1 MYKLKCTIQ
10 YDGSGFYGY
19 QRQPNKRT
27 VQGEIERAL
36 TYISRGEKIDTHC
49 SGRTDAGVHAMGQVF
64 HFETDL
70 KIPLKQWKFTFNNAL
85 PDDIYLVEVEKV
97 SNDFHARYFATG
109 KEYRYY
115 ILNDST
121 PDVFKRNYVYQYK
134 GKLNRE
140 AMKNACDYFI
150 GEHDFTTFS
159 SAKST
164 VKGNKVRHLKSIE
177 FNEVGNQIELIFK
190 GNGFLYHMVRVI
202 SGVIVD
208 IGRGRY
214 QPEDIPELFNQRNR
228 SAVGR
233 TLAASGLYLWR
244 VDYSNSTEE
253 EKVKP

>member
-10 YDGSGFYGY
+10 YDGSGFSGY
-19 QRQPNKRT
+19 QRQPRQRT

-36 TYISRGEKIDTHC
+36 TYISRGLEIDTHC

-70 KIPLKQWKFTFNNAL
+70 NIPIKQWKFIFNNAL
-85 PDDIYLVEVEKV
+85 PDDIYMEKV
-97 SNDFHARYFATG
+97 EQVAEDFHARYCAIE

-115 ILNDST
+115 ILNDPL
-121 PDVFKRNYVYQYK
+121 PDVFKRNYVHQYTK
-134 GKLNRE
+134 ELNRE
-140 AMKNACDYFI
+140 AMREACTYFV

-164 VKGNKVRHLKSIE
+164 VKGSKVRELKSLE
-177 FNEVGNQIELIFK
+177 YNENGNTIELIFK
-190 GNGFLYHMVRVI
+190 GNGFLYNMVRII

-208 IGRGRY
+208 IGRGKY
-214 QPEDIPELFNQRNR
+214 QPEDIPKLFEEKNR

-233 TLAASGLYLWR
+233 TLSPAGLYLWN
-244 VDYSNSTEE
+244 VTY
-253 EKVKP
+253 